1 MACVKGRRIRVW
13 VAVTFYQEIYMF
25 FFGYTILDSKVSIW
39 VVQLSINFTQ
49 KKWGYCLIKRNLWV
63 EYCLISGAHFL
74 DAPTGILA
82 RKVLWIWHWIRKK
95 AMVIRNARSLTNSL
109 LNTSLT
115 LCLADHTLK
124 SMWKNFLLSRW
135 YVWYKRPFFSFCC
148 NWMEQ
153 NWQKIL
159 KWGSFYIF

>member
-1 MACVKGRRIRVW
+1 MKGRRIRVW
-13 VAVTFYQEIYMF
+13 VAVTFFQEIYMF

-82 RKVLWIWHWIRKK
+82 RKVLWMWHWIREK
-95 AMVIRNARSLTNSL
+95 AMVIQNARSLTNSL

-124 SMWKNFLLSRW
+124 KVCGKISYFESDICDIKD
-135 YVWYKRPFFSFCC
+135 PFFLSVVIE
-148 NWMEQ
+148 WS
-153 NWQKIL
+153 KTD
-159 KWGSFYIF
+159 KKS